1 MSFNV
6 SIKQSTNTIGK
17 VDDTPFMNV
26 SEYPHLPIKWERLSL
41 TLNDIPY
48 KFKPFHT

>member
-6 SIKQSTNTIGK
+6 SINQSTNTIGK

-26 SEYPHLPIKWERLSL
+26 SEYQHQLSTNKMGKVELDIK
-41 TLNDIPY
+41 
-48 KFKPFHT
+48 